1 MDTYGPNS
9 QVVEAMLDRASR
21 LDEVE
26 GRALWE
32 AHLKERERESLF
44 HASLS
49 AVVDASH
56 VYRRQTQMRIAEQA
70 GRAVVTV
77 FSDSSLG
84 VAIGGYVGRLA
95 EALVVA
101 DRIDAASI
109 EPLARPW
116 LQTIGPFEPMKG
128 SAKTR

>member
-1 MDTYGPNS
+1 METFGPNS
-9 QVVEAMLDRASR
+9 PVVEAMLDRASR
-21 LDEVE
+21 LDEDE

-32 AHLKERERESLF
+32 AHLKEREREALF

-56 VYRRQTQMRIAEQA
+56 VLRRQTQMRIAEQA
-70 GRAVVTV
+70 GRAAVRV
-77 FSDSSLG
+77 FPGSSLG
-84 VAIGGYVGRLA
+84 DAIGGYVGRLA

-101 DRIDAASI
+101 DRIDPASI

-116 LQTIGPFEPMKG
+116 LKTIGPIDTSGRP
-128 SAKTR
+128 

>member
-1 MDTYGPNS
+1 MLLPNKS
-9 QVVEAMLDRASR
+9 GCGD
-21 LDEVE
+21 
-26 GRALWE
+26 
-32 AHLKERERESLF
+32 
-44 HASLS
+44 
-49 AVVDASH
+49 
-56 VYRRQTQMRIAEQA
+56 AEQA

-116 LQTIGPFEPMKG
+116 LQTIGPFEPMKRG
-128 SAKTR
+128 

>member
-1 MDTYGPNS
+1 MEIFGPNS
-9 QVVEAMLDRASR
+9 PVVEAMLDRASR
-21 LDEVE
+21 LDEDE
-26 GRALWE
+26 GRALWV
-32 AHLKERERESLF
+32 AHLKERERESFF
-44 HASLS
+44 HAALS

-77 FSDSSLG
+77 FPGTSLG
-84 VAIGGYVGRLA
+84 GAIGGYVGRLA

-109 EPLARPW
+109 APLARPW
-116 LQTIGPFEPMKG
+116 LTTIGPFE
-128 SAKTR
+128 AIRER